1 MKSIGLALR
10 LYVVAVMAAACL
22 ALVVFAPDRVP
33 DRVGLAL
40 GLFVFAACAQL
51 RPIHLTQKVK
61 MTVEDTA
68 TFAAALLLAP
78 WLVCVVAAASTL
90 TASWR
95 RRGAP
100 WFEAAFNAAAS
111 GLGALAAALT
121 FDALAGEGASV
132 ADYAVAAAAA
142 AVAMYALQTGLV
154 DIAAAI
160 QLRRDPI
167 RTWWL
172 VHRRDLPQSIAL
184 YGLGG
189 LTAIVA
195 DINPFAIGLFGLPVL
210 AVFVSMRETAQLR
223 ASTREAILEFAKL
236 IDLRDRYTHGHS
248 QRVAALA
255 ERIALQIRLDP
266 SQIALV
272 RDAALLHDLGKLR
285 TPDNVLQKPGSLDDN
300 ERAEMHLHAE
310 AGAELLKR
318 LPDFWEGAS
327 LVRAHHERYDGR
339 GYPRGLAG
347 ADVPLE
353 AAVIAVA
360 DAWDAMTSDRPYRPA
375 LARGEAITQLF
386 EGRGSQWAP
395 PVVDALLAILGEQE
409 QLGVARITSTE
420 IAVAVR

>member
-1 MKSIGLALR
+1 MKSIRPALR
-10 LYVVAVMAAACL
+10 LYVAAVMAAACL
-22 ALVVFAPDRVP
+22 ALVVFAPERVP
-33 DRVGLAL
+33 DRVGLAV
-40 GLFVFAACAQL
+40 GLFVFATCAQL
-51 RPIHLTQKVK
+51 RPIHLTQKMK

-78 WLVCVVAAASTL
+78 WLACAVAVASTL

-121 FDALAGEGASV
+121 FDALAGAGAPV
-132 ADYAVAAAAA
+132 AGYAGAAATA

-154 DIAAAI
+154 DAAVGL
-160 QLRRDPI
+160 QLRRDPVS
-167 RTWWL
+167 TWWL

-184 YGLGG
+184 YGLGA

-195 DINPFAIGLFGLPVL
+195 DLNPLAIALFALPVV
-210 AVFVSMRETAQLR
+210 AVFLSMRETAQLR
-223 ASTREAILEFAKL
+223 ARTREAILEFVKL

-266 SQIALV
+266 SQITLV
-272 RDAALLHDLGKLR
+272 HDAALLHDFGKLR
-285 TPDNVLQKPGSLDDN
+285 TSDDVLQKPGPLDEK

-310 AGAELLKR
+310 AGAELLKK
-318 LPDFWEGAS
+318 LPEFWEGAS

-360 DAWDAMTSDRPYRPA
+360 DAWDAMTSDRPYRHA
-375 LARGEAITQLF
+375 LGRREAIAEIL

-395 PVVDALLAILGEQE
+395 TVVDALLTVLGEQE
-409 QLGVARITSTE
+409 LGKVRIASGETV
-420 IAVAVR
+420 IAVR